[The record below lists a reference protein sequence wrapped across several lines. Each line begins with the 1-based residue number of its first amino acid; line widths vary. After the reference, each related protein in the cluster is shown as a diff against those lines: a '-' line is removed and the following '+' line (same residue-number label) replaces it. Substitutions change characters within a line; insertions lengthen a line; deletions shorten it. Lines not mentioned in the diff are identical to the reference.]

1 MGKYR
6 IEFTKVQNAHPSD
19 LLRLDI
25 VGPGLEDVVFIC
37 PRSSSTYEFIVN
49 SVDAL
54 NDEAPKYMRSNEL
67 KDTVLKAVEDFGN
80 DLEYSTY
87 KNLRDTFNDR

>member
-6 IEFTKVQNAHPSD
+6 IEFTKVQNSSPSD

-25 VGPGLEDVVFIC
+25 IGPGLKDVVFIC
-37 PRSSSTYEFIVN
+37 PRSSSTYEFLVN

-54 NDEAPKYMRSNEL
+54 NDEAPRYMRSNEL
-67 KDTVLKAVEDFGN
+67 KDTILKAVEEFGRKM
-80 DLEYSTY
+80 DESIY
-87 KNLRDTFNDR
+87 KNLRDAFK